1 VGLISAVTAQLGAV
15 IHRKFLE
22 EQLRQSQKMEAIG
35 RLAGGVAHDFNNLLT
50 VIIGHAFLLREE
62 VGEGSVSSES
72 AEEILESAHRAA
84 ALTRQLLAFSRREVV
99 QPQVL
104 NLNDVVS
111 GMDRMLRRIV
121 GEDIELLT
129 SMDTPLDRVKAD
141 ATQMEQVILNLVV
154 NARDAMPD
162 GGHVT
167 IQTGNTTELLDA
179 VAAERNGVAAGN
191 YVLLKVSDTG
201 HGMDAE
207 TLRHIFEPFFTTK
220 EVGQGTGLG
229 LSTVYGIIRQAG
241 GAIAVTSEPGSGTV
255 FKIYLPRTEELPE
268 PGQPA
273 TGAHKP
279 GGAHTILLVE
289 DEPGVRRMVR
299 QALRRQGY
307 NVLEAGSAAEAL
319 QLCQRHR
326 NSIHLLVTD
335 VVMPHMSGRQL
346 AQQVRSLLP
355 RMRTLF
361 ISGYAHEVVENQKE
375 FDAEDAFIAK
385 PFTPEVFVGK
395 IREVLQRAR

>member
-1 VGLISAVTAQLGAV
+1 MGVP
-15 IHRKFLE
+15 
-22 EQLRQSQKMEAIG
+22 
-35 RLAGGVAHDFNNLLT
+35 AG
-50 VIIGHAFLLREE
+50 
-62 VGEGSVSSES
+62 S
-72 AEEILESAHRAA
+72 
-84 ALTRQLLAFSRREVV
+84 
-99 QPQVL
+99 
-104 NLNDVVS
+104 
-111 GMDRMLRRIV
+111 
-121 GEDIELLT
+121 
-129 SMDTPLDRVKAD
+129 
-141 ATQMEQVILNLVV
+141 
-154 NARDAMPD
+154 
-162 GGHVT
+162 
-167 IQTGNTTELLDA
+167 
-179 VAAERNGVAAGN
+179 

-220 EVGQGTGLG
+220 EMGQGTGLG

-241 GAIAVTSEPGSGTV
+241 GAISVSSEPGSGTV

-273 TGAHKP
+273 AADHKP

-307 NVLEAGSAAEAL
+307 TVLEAGSAAEAL

-361 ISGYAHEVVENQKE
+361 ISGYAHEVVEN
-375 FDAEDAFIAK
+375 AEGVRRRRRLHRQAIYAGGFCRQDPGSAA
-385 PFTPEVFVGK
+385 K
-395 IREVLQRAR
+395 IRREINPGLHPLAPISGWKCFACNTRLCVGNLSPFVCNPVIGD